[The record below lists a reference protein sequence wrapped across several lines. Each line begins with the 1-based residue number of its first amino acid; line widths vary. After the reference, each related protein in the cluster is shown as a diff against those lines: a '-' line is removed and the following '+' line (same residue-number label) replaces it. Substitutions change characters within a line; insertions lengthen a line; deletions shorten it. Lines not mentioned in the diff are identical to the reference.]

1 MGFCM
6 VCAACIFL
14 WVAKLPSKNL
24 ATTSEDW
31 NIPQLSWLDQLLPL
45 ALCFL
50 GVFLVQT
57 VLGLLNKG
65 LQLETLEYQILGT
78 YTLQGTLI
86 GMLIFL
92 RIKFPKMYGSPLN
105 KTKAES
111 HGAATLHAFFT
122 FLKFLPIIW
131 LVNIWTKLSW
141 QWFSWAL
148 DRLIATWMKSWILC
162 WQWLGYELNSQKP
175 VEMLLKALDEEPAKF
190 WALAMGAIILAPMAE
205 ELLFRSY
212 IYRFLKN
219 KFSIMSATFISAL
232 FFAAMHVN
240 LASLIPLFLLGVLF
254 TLTYEN
260 TGNIVAPI
268 IFHALFNASSIC
280 LIALTPYFPELQ

>member
-1 MGFCM
+1 MYFSLAKLFSEPPDFWLSMGFSM

-14 WVAKLPSKNL
+14 WVARLPSKNL

-45 ALCFL
+45 VLCFL

-65 LQLETLEYQILGT
+65 LQLEKLEYQILGT

-105 KTKAES
+105 KE
-111 HGAATLHAFFT
+111 HAQTPWQASVHALFT
-122 FLKFLPIIW
+122 FLKYLPLIW
-131 LVNIWTKLSW
+131 LATALS
-141 QWFSWAL
+141 QWFFQYFGAQL
-148 DRLIATWMKSWILC
+148 E
-162 WQWLGYELNSQKP
+162 QQKP
-175 VEMLLKALDEEPAKF
+175 VEMLLNALEKEPIKF
-190 WALAMGAIILAPMAE
+190 WALAFGAILMAPIAE

-212 IYRFLKN
+212 IYRFLKS
-219 KFSIMSATFISAL
+219 KYTTLAATLISAL
-232 FFAAMHVN
+232 LFAAMHAN
-240 LASLIPLFLLGVLF
+240 LASLIPLFVLGVLF
-254 TLTYEN
+254 TRSYEN
-260 TGNIVAPI
+260 TGSIVTPMVY
-268 IFHALFNASSIC
+268 HALFNAHSIL
-280 LIALTPYFPELQ
+280 LISLTPYFPELQ